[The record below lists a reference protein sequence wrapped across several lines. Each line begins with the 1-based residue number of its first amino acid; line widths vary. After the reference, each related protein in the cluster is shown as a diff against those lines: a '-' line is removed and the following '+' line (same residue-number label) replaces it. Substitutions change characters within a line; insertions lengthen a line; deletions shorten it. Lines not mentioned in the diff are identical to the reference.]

1 MHFLPLQNIDQLH
14 LLFERTQQF
23 VSLPLQLL
31 VLVGHSVQ
39 VSPDLLVLRH
49 LVQFGLPQL
58 KLQLFN
64 LFQSPIQLSFLVA
77 HFLGVASQLVL
88 SRVQLPAPLFY
99 LPLEPIDLLLLL
111 CVLRLLLRELQLK
124 LVDLLEVFLLL
135 RGLFLRPVRLLH
147 TLRVLFLRQLRE
159 SLFQFGLKRRYF
171 CFLEL
176 DCLLLLTDASLVV
189 FFDCV
194 LVVGLLGLLSLLA

>member
-1 MHFLPLQNIDQLH
+1 VHFLPLQNIDQLH

-189 FFDCV
+189 FFDRV
-194 LVVGLLGLLSLLA
+194 FVVGLLGLLSLLA

>member
-1 MHFLPLQNIDQLH
+1 VHFLPLQNIDQLH

-176 DCLLLLTDASLVV
+176 DCFKLLTDASLVV

>member
-159 SLFQFGLKRRYF
+159 SLFQFGLKCRYF